1 MKTGLIAF
9 LGAASLVASADAGFT
24 GFVAFSRNVGANTVI
39 DVFAAVTNAS
49 DKFLNVYNVVS
60 NGSFVQKAGLS
71 SKTWKP
77 DAANFTSTRSVA
89 DDSFMTAG
97 TGAGGYA
104 SSLTGGDPNFT
115 GASWNGTPSS
125 LPAETIPTNAGW
137 FTNDPFSADNAAEL
151 MSSWAGGYNR
161 TDSFFVASRAGYAAP
176 GNSGGT
182 TYGIWCAHLVVT
194 NMNRQIGYNFSFRAS
209 ASIKDGVNG
218 AVTQATYEFVPAPGA
233 LGLLAVAGIAGARR
247 RRD

>member
-1 MKTGLIAF
+1 MHTALFAA
-9 LGAASLVASADAGFT
+9 AASAVMVTAAEAGFA
-24 GFVAFSRNVGANTVI
+24 GFVAYSRNVGSYTVI
-39 DVFAAVTNAS
+39 DVFASVTNAS
-49 DKFLNVYNVVS
+49 DKFLNVYDVQS
-60 NGSFVQKAGLS
+60 NGIYVQKNTS
-71 SKTWKP
+71 STKTWKP
-77 DAANFTSTRSVA
+77 DALQTRSVT

-104 SSLTGGDPNFT
+104 SALTGGDPNFT

-161 TDSFFVASRAGYAAP
+161 TDSFFVASEAGYAAP

>member
-1 MKTGLIAF
+1 MHTALFAA
-9 LGAASLVASADAGFT
+9 AASAVMVTAAEAGFA
-24 GFVAFSRNVGANTVI
+24 GFVAYSRNVGSYTVI
-39 DVFAAVTNAS
+39 DVFASVTNAS
-49 DKFLNVYNVVS
+49 DKFLNVYDVQS
-60 NGSFVQKAGLS
+60 NGIYVQKNTS
-71 SKTWKP
+71 STKTWKP
-77 DAANFTSTRSVA
+77 DALQTRSVT

-176 GNSGGT
+176 GNSGGA

-194 NMNRQIGYNFSFRAS
+194 NMNRQIGYNFTFRAS

>member
-1 MKTGLIAF
+1 MRTAL
-9 LGAASLVASADAGFT
+9 LAASAATLFASTADAGFA
-24 GFVAFSRNVGANTVI
+24 GFVAYSRNVGSYTVI

-49 DKFLNVYNVVS
+49 DKFLNVYDVQS
-60 NGSFVQKAGLS
+60 NCVYVQKNTLS
-71 SKTWKP
+71 TKTWKP
-77 DAANFTSTRSVA
+77 DALQNRSVT

-125 LPAETIPTNAGW
+125 LPAETIPANAGW
-137 FTNDPFSADNAAEL
+137 YTNDPFSADNAAEL
-151 MSSWAGGYNR
+151 MSAWAGGFNR
-161 TDSFFVASRAGYAAP
+161 TDSFFVASEAGYSAP
-176 GNSGGT
+176 GNSGGA

-209 ASIKDGVNG
+209 ASIKDGANG

-233 LGLLAVAGIAGARR
+233 IGLLAMAGAASGRR
-247 RRD
+247 RRA

>member
-1 MKTGLIAF
+1 MKIGFIAIA
-9 LGAASLVASADAGFT
+9 GAASLVASADAGLA
-24 GFVAFSRNVGANTVI
+24 GFVAYSRNVGANTVI

-49 DKFLNVYNVVS
+49 DKFLNVYDVQS
-60 NGSFVQKAGLS
+60 NGIYVQKNTS
-71 SKTWKP
+71 STKTWKP
-77 DAANFTSTRSVA
+77 DALQTRSVT

-176 GNSGGT
+176 GNSGGA

>member
-1 MKTGLIAF
+1 MHTALFAA
-9 LGAASLVASADAGFT
+9 AASAVMVTAAEAGFA
-24 GFVAFSRNVGANTVI
+24 GFVAYSRNVGSYTVI
-39 DVFAAVTNAS
+39 DVFASVTNAS
-49 DKFLNVYNVVS
+49 DKFLNVYDVQS
-60 NGSFVQKAGLS
+60 NGIYVQKNTS
-71 SKTWKP
+71 STKTWKP
-77 DAANFTSTRSVA
+77 DALQTRSVT

>member
-1 MKTGLIAF
+1 MKHALIAVV
-9 LGAASLVASADAGFT
+9 GAASIVAGADAGFA
-24 GFVAFSRNVGANTVI
+24 GFVAYSRNVGANTVI

-49 DKFLNVYNVVS
+49 DKFLNVWNVQS
-60 NGSFVQKAGLS
+60 NGVYVQKNTLS
-71 SKTWKP
+71 TKTWKP
-77 DAANFTSTRSVA
+77 DALQNRSVS